1 MKNLS
6 MVALKI
12 RQFGNSRGVILPKE
26 ELDRLQ
32 IGVDDKLYLTR
43 STGGLNLTPYDPE
56 FDAQM
61 EAARLIMKSRRN
73 ALRELA
79 K

>member
-1 MKNLS
+1 

-12 RQFGNSRGVILPKE
+12 RQFGNSKGVILPKE
-26 ELDRLQ
+26 ELDRMQL
-32 IGVDDKLYLTR
+32 GAGDTVYLTR
-43 STGGLNLTPYDPE
+43 APGGSRLTPYQPDFE
-56 FDAQM
+56 QQM
-61 EAARLIMKSRRN
+61 EAAQKIMKKRRN

>member
-1 MKNLS
+1 

-26 ELDRLQ
+26 ELDRMQ
-32 IGVDDKLYLTR
+32 VDLGDTVYLTR
-43 STGGLNLTPYDPE
+43 APGGSRLTPYDPDFE
-56 FDAQM
+56 AQM
-61 EAARLIMKSRRN
+61 DMARRVMKKRRN